1 MRVMP
6 CALLLVASPFALMGQ
21 QPQDTTVLKP
31 VVVTATRVPIP
42 LDAVPHAI
50 TVLSG
55 DALRDQGIRTVAE
68 ALRTVPGANVVA
80 TDSYGSVTSLFVR
93 GGESDHVKVLIDG
106 VPQTGPSGPG
116 GAYDFANL
124 TTDNIERIEIVRGP
138 VSTLY
143 GSDAVTGVVQ
153 IFTRVGRGATHGL
166 VGLEGGTYGSSG
178 VSGWVGG
185 GTERAAYS
193 LAVSSFSS
201 DGVYPFN
208 NHYRDRVL
216 TGRTRFRPDERTDA
230 TLSFRY
236 GDAMYHFPTDGAGD
250 TVSNNQHQLERGPS
264 VGIDLG
270 RALSDRVEGRMTA
283 TWQRSNY
290 QYAIAPNGPSDTT
303 TFPYSSSDWVTRAGL
318 DGRTNIRV
326 MGRGVVTLGAAFDRE
341 EMEGTTLDAAR
352 SRNDGALYGQL
363 VTAPERRLNATL
375 GVRLDDNERFGRYAT
390 YRAGASLRLDAQTRV
405 IASLGTAFKEPTFY
419 QNFATG
425 FVHGNP
431 DLRPEH
437 AVSWEAGLER
447 TFDGGTVT
455 TRATYFDQHFRDLI
469 DYNGADTAVN
479 YFNVPGSL
487 ARGVEVTG
495 TAEIGGSVHI
505 ALGYTFLHT
514 AVTRAGTGTGPT
526 ALFVPGEPLIRR
538 PEHSGSLATACR
550 LPMRS
555 GVSLTALYTGERE
568 DIDFATFTRATLPP
582 YTRIDVAAHS
592 DVRLPK
598 GAAPGL
604 TLTLRVENLLDHAY
618 QEIKNFPARRRNVFL
633 GGELRFGTP

>member
-1 MRVMP
+1 MRIMLCSV
-6 CALLLVASPFALMGQ
+6 LVATLPPALAGQ
-21 QPQDTTVLKP
+21 EPTDTAVLKP
-31 VVVTATRVPIP
+31 VVVTATRFAVP
-42 LDAVPHAI
+42 LDAVPYAV
-50 TVLSG
+50 TVING
-55 DALRDQGIRTVAE
+55 AALREQGIRTVTE

-80 TDSYGSVTSLFVR
+80 TGSYGSVTSLFVR

-106 VPQTGPSGPG
+106 VPQTGPNGPG

-124 TTDNIERIEIVRGP
+124 TTDNVERIEIVRGP

-153 IFTRVGRGATHGL
+153 IFTRVGRGATHGR

-201 DGVYPFN
+201 DGVYRFN
-208 NHYRDRVL
+208 NHYRDQVL

-236 GDAMYHFPTDGAGD
+236 GDALYHFPTDGSGD

-264 VGIDLG
+264 VGLDLG
-270 RALSDRVEGRMTA
+270 RALSDRVEGRLTA
-283 TWQRSNY
+283 TWRRSNY
-290 QYAIAPNGPSDTT
+290 QYGIAPNGPGDTT

-326 MGRGVVTLGAAFDRE
+326 MGQDVVTLGAAFDRE

-390 YRAGASLRLDAQTRV
+390 YRVGTSVRLDARTRA

-437 AVSWEAGLER
+437 VVSWEAGLER
-447 TFDGGTVT
+447 TLDGGAVT
-455 TRATYFDQHFRDLI
+455 ARVTYFDQHFRDLI
-469 DYNGADTAVN
+469 DYNGADTAIN

-487 ARGVEVTG
+487 ARGVELTG
-495 TAEIGGSVHI
+495 TAEIAGGVHV

-514 AVTRAGTGTGPT
+514 EVTQAGTGTGPT

-538 PEHSGSLATACR
+538 PQHSGSLAVTCR

-555 GVSLTALYTGERE
+555 SVSLTALYTGERE
-568 DIDFATFTRATLPP
+568 DIDFATFSRATLPS
-582 YTRIDVAAHS
+582 YTRVDFAAHS
-592 DVRLPK
+592 EVRLPE
-598 GAAPGL
+598 GAAPGV

-618 QEIKNFPARRRNVFL
+618 QEIKNFPARRRTLLF
-633 GGELRFGTP
+633 GGEVRFGT